1 MIRLNIVVEGQTEET
16 FVRDVL
22 GPHLLHFDIA
32 CFARCAQTGRKRGRR
47 FKGGVVSYA
56 QFRRDL
62 VLWMKE
68 DHKAEAHFS
77 TMVDLYRLPQDFP
90 GYSEG
95 SGSGDVHQRVAS
107 LEACF
112 AADVQHH
119 LGQFVPHIQ
128 PHEFEALLLSRPAL
142 FTRRFPGREE
152 DVQRLVGISAS
163 FPSPEDID
171 DDHPPSKRIL
181 AILRDYDKVADGPAL
196 AAAIGID
203 ALREKCAH
211 FSNWVATL
219 ENLSRTS

>member
-22 GPHLLHFDIA
+22 GPHLLHSGVV
-32 CFARCAQTGRKRGRR
+32 CSARCAQTGRKRGRL

-68 DHKAEAHFS
+68 DQKPEAYFS

-90 GYSEG
+90 GYSDASAG
-95 SGSGDVHQRVAS
+95 GDVHCRVAS

-112 AADVQHH
+112 GDDIQHH
-119 LGQFVPHIQ
+119 LGHFVPHIQ
-128 PHEFEALLLSRPAL
+128 PHEFEALLFCRPAL

-152 DVQRLVGISAS
+152 DVQRLVGISES
-163 FPSPEDID
+163 FPSPEHID
-171 DDHPPSKRIL
+171 DEDPPSKRIL
-181 AILRDYDKVADGPAL
+181 AVLPDYDKVADGPVL
-196 AAAIGID
+196 AAAIGIE
-203 ALREKCAH
+203 ALREKCEH
-211 FSNWVATL
+211 FANWVATL
-219 ENLSRTS
+219 EDLPHLS